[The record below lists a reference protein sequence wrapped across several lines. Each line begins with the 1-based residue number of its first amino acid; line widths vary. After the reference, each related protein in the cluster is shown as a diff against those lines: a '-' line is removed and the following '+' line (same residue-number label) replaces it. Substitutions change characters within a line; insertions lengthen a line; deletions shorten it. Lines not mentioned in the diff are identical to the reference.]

1 LKGTRDEGLLL
12 DPKEHSFQVVADA
25 DHSGNWKVD
34 QSANDEATAKSRTG
48 YVIKHAGCP
57 VVWHSKLQT
66 EIALSS
72 IEAEHVCLRESLRDT
87 VPMMQLIKEIQD
99 CGFKVPTATPV
110 VQCRLLTTIWTKLR
124 PRTKH
129 MNLKHH
135 HFRSFVRRSLI
146 TIHHVGTLEQSADV
160 MTKPLGEEDFKRHR
174 CA

>member
-25 DHSGNWKVD
+25 DHSD

-110 VQCRLLTTIWTKLR
+110 VQCRLFDDNLDKIAPAHQAHEFETPSFPIICSSILNHHSPCR
-124 PRTKH
+124 NPRTV
-129 MNLKHH
+129 
-135 HFRSFVRRSLI
+135 S
-146 TIHHVGTLEQSADV
+146 
-160 MTKPLGEEDFKRHR
+160 
-174 CA
+174 